1 MKSGR
6 ASCAAVICLALL
18 PGFAARAGDADY
30 ALVAGEG
37 HLGFTAVQQG
47 AGFDGEFERFDAR
60 LHFDAAALD
69 DAWIEATVE
78 TGSVN
83 TRNTERDGYLRTGDW
98 FDVSRWPTAVF
109 RADEIRAAEDAY
121 LASGTLTLR
130 DVTAPVLL
138 RFTFA
143 PQPDGS
149 ARLLGEARLN
159 RLDFGVGQGDWRDT
173 QWVGAEVEVHVDI
186 RLQAEGAPADQDQG
200 AGSGQ
205 AD

>member
-6 ASCAAVICLALL
+6 ASRTAVICLALF
-18 PGFAARAGDADY
+18 PGFAARAGGADY

-37 HLGFTAVQQG
+37 RLGFTAVQQG